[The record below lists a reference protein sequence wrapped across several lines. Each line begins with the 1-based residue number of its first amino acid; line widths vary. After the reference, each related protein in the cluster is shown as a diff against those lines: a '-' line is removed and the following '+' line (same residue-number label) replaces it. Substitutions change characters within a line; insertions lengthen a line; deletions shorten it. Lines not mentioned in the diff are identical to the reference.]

1 MDEKQ
6 MLLMAAKAA
15 GIEYDAEASKP
26 HPISGAFFGLWL
38 VYRHEPSEYARRY
51 WNPLTDDGDALRLAV
66 KLRIKFRYNEALG
79 QGLAWTGGTPDFEAR
94 ANIEECGRNENACAR
109 LAIVRAAAA
118 IGEQSN
124 G

>member
-15 GIEYDAEASKP
+15 GFDNVEWGEAYPIGDATVDCTDMLFVDDAP
-26 HPISGAFFGLWL
+26 WD
-38 VYRHEPSEYARRY
+38 
-51 WNPLTDDGDALRLAV
+51 PLNDDGDALRLAV
-66 KLRIKFRYNEALG
+66 KLRLVLGIERDRSCTSVGDHSGRFGVQPWGAEGPEA
-79 QGLAWTGGTPDFEAR
+79 AT
-94 ANIEECGRNENACAR
+94 R